1 MLLLPDTLSGAIF
14 IYICQKKN
22 NLTFGSIFY
31 I

>member
-14 IYICQKKN
+14 IYIWPKKK
-22 NLTFGSIFY
+22 LTFGRIFY

>member
-14 IYICQKKN
+14 IYIWQKKN
-22 NLTFGSIFY
+22 VTFGHIFY